1 MNVYNSTNHFYI
13 SLMIGDFLA
22 MLFPNVCL
30 SCKTLLER
38 NEEMICTQCK
48 YALPQTN
55 FHLQA
60 DNELLRKFWGRIPLK
75 YAFAYLRFVKKGT
88 VQTLLHQLKYN
99 GRQEVGEILGKW
111 YGNELKKSGLANE
124 FDLVLPVPLH
134 LSKLKKRGYNQCDS
148 IAKGLSLG
156 MEVAWNRDILV
167 RQKANISQTRKDRIE
182 RWENVADI
190 FMLQQA
196 EEVRDK
202 NILLIDDVITTGATL
217 EACSLSLQNAGC
229 KSLSIASLAVA
240 W

>member
-1 MNVYNSTNHFYI
+1 MLN
-13 SLMIGDFLA
+13 DFLA
-22 MLFPNVCL
+22 MLFPHNCL
-30 SCKTLLER
+30 SCRSLLER
-38 NEEMICTQCK
+38 NEEMICTQCR
-48 YALPQTN
+48 YALPQTS

-60 DNELLRKFWGRIPLK
+60 DNELTRKFWGRVPLK

-99 GRQEVGEILGKW
+99 GKQEVGEILGKW
-111 YGNELKKSGLANE
+111 YGNELKKSNLAGE

-134 LSKLKKRGYNQCDS
+134 ATKLKKRGYNQCDS
-148 IAKGLSLG
+148 IAKGLAEGLEISWDR
-156 MEVAWNRDILV
+156 EILV

-196 EEVRDK
+196 EKIKNK
-202 NILLIDDVITTGATL
+202 NILLVDDVITTGATL
-217 EACSLSLQNAGC
+217 EACSLALQNADC
-229 KSLSIASLAVA
+229 KSLSIAGLAVT